1 MLREHKCQP
10 SLQSAAKLS
19 ITIDGETMIFCDKTK
34 FTHQLST
41 NPGLQRKI
49 DGKCQHTGGK
59 VHSRK
64 SKKVFFCQAWQC
76 MPVIP
81 ALEGQRQGD
90 F

>member
-19 ITIDGETMIFCDKTK
+19 ITIDGETKIFYDKTK

-49 DGKCQHTGGK
+49 DGKCQHMEEKYTLEKARKCSFAGHGGA
-59 VHSRK
+59 
-64 SKKVFFCQAWQC
+64 C
-76 MPVIP
+76 
-81 ALEGQRQGD
+81 L
-90 F
+90 